1 MTICKYKRGDA
12 PFSGDEQL
20 IQPNLQYNHQQDIT
34 HTSFSNDFNITQ
46 TSFSNDFNL
55 YNPNLKSVND
65 SLKKLNE
72 NTVAI

>member
-1 MTICKYKRGDA
+1 MPICKYKRGDA
-12 PFSGDEQL
+12 PFSGGEQL

-34 HTSFSNDFNITQ
+34 H